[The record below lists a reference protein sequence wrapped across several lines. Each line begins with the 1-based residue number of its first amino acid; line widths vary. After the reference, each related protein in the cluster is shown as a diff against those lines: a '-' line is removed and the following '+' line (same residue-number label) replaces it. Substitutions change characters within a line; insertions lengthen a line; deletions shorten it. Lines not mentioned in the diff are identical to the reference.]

1 VSKSFPGGE
10 QNFAFEFPV
19 RKFLPV
25 IHTSDEE
32 FLVGLGL
39 EKLKPHLYVHS
50 NKTGALLHKILL
62 KYTGYKVFLA
72 TEHFLQT
79 FLAKPQMIYEGFLLL
94 FLPYLNFISSETV
107 FLYS

>member
-62 KYTGYKVFLA
+62 KYTGYKVSIF
-72 TEHFLQT
+72 TEDSL
-79 FLAKPQMIYEGFLLL
+79 
-94 FLPYLNFISSETV
+94 
-107 FLYS
+107 